1 MSGVGGGAEG
11 QNAKE
16 PNDTLF
22 IAKLR
27 DESFITRWGRVHL
40 GGRIFFFFAIYKRVG
55 SEINNPWSRGRG
67 GHILF

>member
-1 MSGVGGGAEG
+1 MGGGGGWRGTEG

-27 DESFITRWGRVHL
+27 DESFIL
-40 GGRIFFFFAIYKRVG
+40 PGGAGTFRGSDFFCDLQANGVG
-55 SEINNPWSRGRG
+55 NK
-67 GHILF
+67 